1 MVQIIGLI
9 LNVTFPPIT
18 MPNIYNALVVK
29 GQDTINQQINMTC
42 IVQQLLGNNRIRVV
56 AMSST
61 YGLMRKG

>member
-1 MVQIIGLI
+1 MS
-9 LNVTFPPIT
+9 
-18 MPNIYNALVVK
+18 NIYNALVVK
-29 GQDTINQQINMTC
+29 GQDTIDQQINMTC